1 MTNPREELD
10 MVIFINGLAI
20 MSIELK
26 NPWTGQNAR
35 VHGVN
40 QYKNQQENKQLLLQ
54 FGRCLV
60 HFATDPDEIFMVS
73 FNEKWFQGWE
83 ATPEKQ

>member
-10 MVIFINGLAI
+10 MVIFINGLAVI
-20 MSIELK
+20 NIELK
-26 NPWTGQNAR
+26 NLWRGQDAR

-40 QYKNQQENKQLLLQ
+40 QYKNQRDNKQPLLQ

-60 HFATDPDEIFMVS
+60 HFAADPDEIFMVS

-83 ATPEKQ
+83 ATPEEQ